1 MQSASGF
8 LMAPPSGFF
17 TPSPV
22 HSLGCSFPL
31 IMTAI
36 PSSTPTVSALSGL
49 PFAASIVPNTHLH
62 GVVVV
67 PLSNTR

>member
-1 MQSASGF
+1 
-8 LMAPPSGFF
+8 
-17 TPSPV
+17 
-22 HSLGCSFPL
+22 
-31 IMTAI
+31 MTAI